1 MMAIMKVKALEAPLF
16 IDLSIEEY
24 PPTTSTQARR
34 TQQTF
39 ALPRSSTHGS
49 TLKRFDEGE
58 VYRVFNAL
66 IGHVYR

>member
-1 MMAIMKVKALEAPLF
+1 MMAIMEMKALEAPLS
-16 IDLSIEEY
+16 IDLIIEED
-24 PPTTSTQARR
+24 PPTASTQAHR

-58 VYRVFNAL
+58 VYRVFNAW